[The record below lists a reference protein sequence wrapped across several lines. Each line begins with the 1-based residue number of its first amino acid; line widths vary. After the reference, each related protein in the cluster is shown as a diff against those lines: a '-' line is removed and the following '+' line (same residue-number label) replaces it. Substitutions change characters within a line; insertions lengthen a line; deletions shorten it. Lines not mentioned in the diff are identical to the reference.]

1 MTLSVVI
8 AVRNMAA
15 TLPRAVLSALEADDI
30 VLVYDASTDNTW
42 HVLQDLSIWYTN
54 VRYVHPQS
62 SVPIGVCAARNIGI
76 TAAMGELIIP
86 LDADDYFLPG
96 GIRAL
101 KDAWRANTF
110 VYGPCEKDNGTII
123 TPPPLGMLKR
133 KNVTQATFLFSKQDF
148 LRVGGYD
155 PRLNLGAEDYAL
167 MRAFVRAGITG
178 TQTTDPVYHYTDN
191 PGGRATDC
199 HRHWPLI
206 RTLLDE
212 WYGLST

>member
-1 MTLSVVI
+1 MTLSIVI

-30 VLVYDASTDNTW
+30 VLVYDASTDDTW
-42 HVLQDLSIWYTN
+42 HVVQDLATWYAN
-54 VRYVHPQS
+54 VRYIHPQS
-62 SVPIGVCAARNIGI
+62 SVPIGVCAARNIGV
-76 TAAMGELIIP
+76 TAATGELIIP

-96 GIRAL
+96 GIQAL

-110 VYGPCEKDNGTII
+110 VYGPCEKDDGTIV

-148 LRVGGYD
+148 IRVGGYD
-155 PRLNLGAEDYAL
+155 PRLTVGAEDYAL
-167 MRAFVRAGITG
+167 MRAFVRAGLTG

-191 PGGRATDC
+191 PSGRATDC

-206 RTLLDE
+206 VTLLDD
-212 WYGLST
+212 WYGLTT